1 MHAHVAT
8 FADHNSLF
16 FLCLMVSLFDFGSS
30 RRLIFAH
37 KILTVLFLLST
48 VGWIVA
54 FIGQCAAEA
63 GSGGRQGVLW
73 FAIFLQLFLII
84 GKYLCV
90 MTDSLSTARLQIT
103 TFTAVALVFSVI
115 GINSGI
121 YSGNSSEEAVAAG
134 WFLITLTNIIWL
146 FFLTT
151 EEDSPLYPIVN
162 IANDGITPP
171 AARSS
176 GSVGRYAGGGGGAGA
191 QSMRMA
197 GGAGGVGAG
206 YGAGNGSAYSGG
218 FQGANGGYQP
228 AYGNSPSAADITTAN
243 GTGLGAPKLS
253 SASIRSRGA
262 TGDNTGAGGLSQD
275 GAAPS
280 VASHGAP
287 QSPAQ
292 AGNKSSELPDYG
304 YKARALYAYQAN
316 ADDPTEISF
325 SKGEVLDIVDNSGK
339 WWQARKSNGETG
351 IVPSNYMQLL

>member
-1 MHAHVAT
+1 MAGKRGGGGGLDV
-8 FADHNSLF
+8 
-16 FLCLMVSLFDFGSS
+16 G
-30 RRLIFAH
+30 LIFAH

-73 FAIFLQLFLII
+73 FAIFLQLFLIVA
-84 GKYLCV
+84 KYLGV
-90 MTDSLSTARLQIT
+90 MTDSLSTSRLQLT

-121 YSGNSSEEAVAAG
+121 YSNNSAEEAVAAG
-134 WFLITLTNIIWL
+134 WFLITLTNIVWL
-146 FFLTT
+146 LFLTT

-162 IANDGITPP
+162 IANDGVTPP
-171 AARSS
+171 AARASA
-176 GSVGRYAGGGGGAGA
+176 RYNGGGAAGG

-197 GGAGGVGAG
+197 GGSGGGIGG

-218 FQGANGGYQP
+218 FQGGAGYQP

-262 TGDNTGAGGLSQD
+262 AADPAAPTSAGLSQD
-275 GAAPS
+275 AAPS

-287 QSPAQ
+287 ASPALA
-292 AGNKSSELPDYG
+292 AGNKGSDLPDYG

>member
-1 MHAHVAT
+1 
-8 FADHNSLF
+8 
-16 FLCLMVSLFDFGSS
+16 MV
-30 RRLIFAH
+30 RHTRMIFAH

-54 FIGQCAAEA
+54 FVGQCAAEA
-63 GSGGRQGVLW
+63 DGRHQGVLW
-73 FAIFLQLFLII
+73 FAIFLQLFLIL

-90 MTDSLSTARLQIT
+90 MTDSLSTARLQLT

-121 YSGNSSEEAVAAG
+121 YSNNSSEEAVAAG
-134 WFLITLTNIIWL
+134 WFLVTLTNIIWL

-151 EEDSPLYPIVN
+151 EDDSPFYPIIN
-162 IANDGITPP
+162 IANDGVTPP
-171 AARSS
+171 AARS
-176 GSVGRYAGGGGGAGA
+176 GARYNGGGGGGG

-197 GGAGGVGAG
+197 GGAGTGIGGG
-206 YGAGNGSAYSGG
+206 YGAGNNSAYSGG
-218 FQGANGGYQP
+218 FQGGANGGYQP
-228 AYGNSPSAADITTAN
+228 AYGNSPSAADITTSN

-253 SASIRSRGA
+253 SASIRSRGPTA
-262 TGDNTGAGGLSQD
+262 ETAGAGAGGISQD
-275 GAAPS
+275 APS

-287 QSPAQ
+287 ASPAVGG
-292 AGNKSSELPDYG
+292 AKASDLPDYG

>member
-1 MHAHVAT
+1 M
-8 FADHNSLF
+8 
-16 FLCLMVSLFDFGSS
+16 
-30 RRLIFAH
+30 IFAH

-73 FAIFLQLFLII
+73 FAIFLQLFLIVA
-84 GKYLCV
+84 KYLGV
-90 MTDSLSTARLQIT
+90 MSDSLSTSRLQLV

-121 YSGNSSEEAVAAG
+121 YSNNSSEEAVAAG
-134 WFLITLTNIIWL
+134 WFLITITNIVWL
-146 FFLTT
+146 LFLTT
-151 EEDSPLYPIVN
+151 EEDSALYPIVN
-162 IANDGITPP
+162 LTNQGVTPP
-171 AARSS
+171 GLGGVSRS
-176 GSVGRYAGGGGGAGA
+176 GGRYNAGAAAGA
-191 QSMRMA
+191 QSMRNA
-197 GGAGGVGAG
+197 GGAIGGGN
-206 YGAGNGSAYSGG
+206 YGAANGSAYSAG
-218 FQGANGGYQP
+218 FQPGTTSAGYQP

-262 TGDNTGAGGLSQD
+262 NDAAPTSAGVGAVSQD

-287 QSPAQ
+287 ASPAQ
-292 AGNKSSELPDYG
+292 AGALPDYG

-339 WWQARKSNGETG
+339 WWQARKSNGQTG

>member
-1 MHAHVAT
+1 MP
-8 FADHNSLF
+8 SKRG
-16 FLCLMVSLFDFGSS
+16 GSGGLDIG
-30 RRLIFAH
+30 LIFAH
-37 KILTVLFLLST
+37 KILTVLFILST

-63 GSGGRQGVLW
+63 DGVGRQGVLW

-84 GKYLCV
+84 GKYLGV
-90 MTDSLSTARLQIT
+90 MSDSLGTSRLQLT
-103 TFTAVALVFSVI
+103 AFTAVALVFSVF

-121 YSGNSSEEAVAAG
+121 YSSNSADEAVAAG
-134 WFLITLTNIIWL
+134 WFLITIANVIWL
-146 FFLTT
+146 LFLTT
-151 EEDSPLYPIVN
+151 EEDSVLYPIVN
-162 IANDGITPP
+162 IANAGITPP
-171 AARSS
+171 AARTSS
-176 GSVGRYAGGGGGAGA
+176 RYNGAGGAGSGG

-197 GGAGGVGAG
+197 GSGGVGTGLGGG
-206 YGAGNGSAYSGG
+206 YGAGNGSAYGG
-218 FQGANGGYQP
+218 FQGGSGYQP

-243 GTGLGAPKLS
+243 GTGLGAPKIS

-262 TGDNTGAGGLSQD
+262 NDAGATQD
-275 GAAPS
+275 APS

-287 QSPAQ
+287 ASPAQ
-292 AGNKSSELPDYG
+292 VGSKSTDLPDYG

-339 WWQARKSNGETG
+339 WWQARRSNGETG

>member
-1 MHAHVAT
+1 MV
-8 FADHNSLF
+8 FA
-16 FLCLMVSLFDFGSS
+16 
-30 RRLIFAH
+30 RLIFAH

-73 FAIFLQLFLII
+73 FAIFLQIFLIVA
-84 GKYLCV
+84 KYLAV
-90 MTDSLSTARLQIT
+90 MTDSLSTSRLQLT

-121 YSGNSSEEAVAAG
+121 YSNNSAEEAVAAG
-134 WFLITLTNIIWL
+134 WFLITLTNIVWL
-146 FFLTT
+146 LFLTT

-162 IANDGITPP
+162 IANDGVTPP
-171 AARSS
+171 AARASA
-176 GSVGRYAGGGGGAGA
+176 RYNGGGAAGG

-197 GGAGGVGAG
+197 GGPAGGMGG

-218 FQGANGGYQP
+218 FQGAAGYQP

-243 GTGLGAPKLS
+243 GSGLGAPKLS

-262 TGDNTGAGGLSQD
+262 TADPAAPTSAGLSQD
-275 GAAPS
+275 AAPS

-287 QSPAQ
+287 ASPALA
-292 AGNKSSELPDYG
+292 AGNKGSDLPDYG

-325 SKGEVLDIVDNSGK
+325 SKGELLDIVDNSGK
-339 WWQARKSNGETG
+339 WWQARRSNGETG

>member
-1 MHAHVAT
+1 MT
-8 FADHNSLF
+8 DT
-16 FLCLMVSLFDFGSS
+16 
-30 RRLIFAH
+30 
-37 KILTVLFLLST
+37 LTV
-48 VGWIVA
+48 
-54 FIGQCAAEA
+54 
-63 GSGGRQGVLW
+63 
-73 FAIFLQLFLII
+73 
-84 GKYLCV
+84 
-90 MTDSLSTARLQIT
+90 ARLQLT

-121 YSGNSSEEAVAAG
+121 YSSNSSEEAVAAG
-134 WFLITLTNIIWL
+134 WFLITLTNVVWL

-151 EEDSPLYPIVN
+151 EEESPLYSLVN
-162 IANDGITPP
+162 IANDGVTPP
-171 AARSS
+171 AAG
-176 GSVGRYAGGGGGAGA
+176 GSRAASRYNAGGNDG
-191 QSMRMA
+191 QSMRLA
-197 GGAGGVGAG
+197 GGASGGIGGG

-218 FQGANGGYQP
+218 GFGGGAASGGYQP

-253 SASIRSRGA
+253 SASIRSRPA
-262 TGDNTGAGGLSQD
+262 EAGAGGLSQD

-287 QSPAQ
+287 ASLNAQ
-292 AGNKSSELPDYG
+292 AGNKSGELPDYG

-339 WWQARKSNGETG
+339 WWQARRSNGETG

>member
-1 MHAHVAT
+1 MPGKRGGGGGI
-8 FADHNSLF
+8 DI
-16 FLCLMVSLFDFGSS
+16 G
-30 RRLIFAH
+30 LIFAH

-63 GSGGRQGVLW
+63 GSGERQGVLW

-84 GKYLCV
+84 GKYLGV
-90 MTDSLSTARLQIT
+90 MTDSLGTSRLQLT

-121 YSGNSSEEAVAAG
+121 YSNNSSEEAVAAG
-134 WFLITLTNIIWL
+134 WFLITLTNIVWL
-146 FFLTT
+146 LFLTT
-151 EEDSPLYPIVN
+151 EEDSTLYPIVN
-162 IANDGITPP
+162 IANDGVTPP
-171 AARSS
+171 AARTS
-176 GSVGRYAGGGGGAGA
+176 GRYNGGGGGGGGG

-197 GGAGGVGAG
+197 GGGAGTGLGGG

-218 FQGANGGYQP
+218 FQGGAGGYQP

-262 TGDNTGAGGLSQD
+262 NDTGVGGVGGISQD
-275 GAAPS
+275 APS

-287 QSPAQ
+287 ASPAQ
-292 AGNKSSELPDYG
+292 PGTKSNELPDYG

>member
-1 MHAHVAT
+1 MPGKRGGGGG
-8 FADHNSLF
+8 
-16 FLCLMVSLFDFGSS
+16 FDIGM
-30 RRLIFAH
+30 IFAH

-84 GKYLCV
+84 AKYLGV
-90 MTDSLSTARLQIT
+90 MNDSLSTSRLQLVA
-103 TFTAVALVFSVI
+103 FTAVALVFSVI

-121 YSGNSSEEAVAAG
+121 YSSNSSEEAVAAG
-134 WFLITLTNIIWL
+134 WFLITTTNIVWL
-146 FFLTT
+146 LFLTT
-151 EEDSPLYPIVN
+151 EEDSALYPIVN
-162 IANDGITPP
+162 MTNDGVTPP
-171 AARSS
+171 GSGGAGLGRSGARYNAGAGAGGLGGGQSM
-176 GSVGRYAGGGGGAGA
+176 RNAGGGAIGGGA
-191 QSMRMA
+191 
-197 GGAGGVGAG
+197 
-206 YGAGNGSAYSGG
+206 YGAGNGSAYSGV
-218 FQGANGGYQP
+218 FQGASGGAYQP

-262 TGDNTGAGGLSQD
+262 ATNDASGATAGVGGVSQD
-275 GAAPS
+275 NAVPS

-287 QSPAQ
+287 ASPAQ
-292 AGNKSSELPDYG
+292 GGALPDYG

>member
-1 MHAHVAT
+1 M
-8 FADHNSLF
+8 
-16 FLCLMVSLFDFGSS
+16 
-30 RRLIFAH
+30 IFAH

-54 FIGQCAAEA
+54 LIGQCAAEA
-63 GSGGRQGVLW
+63 GRGGHQGVLW

-90 MTDSLSTARLQIT
+90 MTDSLSSARLQLT
-103 TFTAVALVFSVI
+103 TFTAIALVFSVI

-121 YSGNSSEEAVAAG
+121 YSNNSAEEAVAAG
-134 WFLITLTNIIWL
+134 WFLSTLANIVWL

-151 EEDSPLYPIVN
+151 EEDSPFYPIVN
-162 IANDGITPP
+162 IANEGVTPP
-171 AARSS
+171 AARAS
-176 GSVGRYAGGGGGAGA
+176 GRYNGGGGAGGGSGG

-197 GGAGGVGAG
+197 SSGAAGGVGGG
-206 YGAGNGSAYSGG
+206 YGAGGNGSAYSTGFAGG
-218 FQGANGGYQP
+218 AGYQP

-243 GTGLGAPKLS
+243 GTGLGAPKMS
-253 SASIRSRGA
+253 SASIRSRGPA
-262 TGDNTGAGGLSQD
+262 DGGVSQD
-275 GAAPS
+275 APS

-287 QSPAQ
+287 ASPAQ
-292 AGNKSSELPDYG
+292 VGGAKGSDLPDYG